1 MENNNNTDNQP
12 LAQPI
17 QAQPVQAAPAPAPAP
32 TPTPAPA
39 VTSQSAPA
47 QPQPV
52 YQPVYQQVPPQNA
65 GQQPYQQIPP
75 QYAAQQP
82 YQQVPPQY
90 AAQPAAPQYTAQPY
104 ASNQKM
110 SELDMMSPE
119 ERSARTKKANLLCFI
134 SLGLHFLPEILSGAL
149 GAIIREIGNASDMG
163 NASDF
168 FTSALSFLL
177 GGSYIAAWVLMII
190 ARVKYKES
198 VFAKVL
204 MWIYIGILALG
215 ILAVI
220 LFIAMCAYI
229 LKDCHGF

>member
-75 QYAAQQP
+75 QYAVQQP

-90 AAQPAAPQYTAQPY
+90 AAQPY

-168 FTSALSFLL
+168 FTSALTFLL